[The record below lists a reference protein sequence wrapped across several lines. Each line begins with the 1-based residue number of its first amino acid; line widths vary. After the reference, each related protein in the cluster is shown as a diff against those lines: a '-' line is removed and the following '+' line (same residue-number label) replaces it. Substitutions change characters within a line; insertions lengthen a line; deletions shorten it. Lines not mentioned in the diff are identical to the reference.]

1 MPVLLLQLLLL
12 LKWLLLVVVVVVLL
26 LPRRLLLRVSV
37 VTCQPRENK
46 TERARPIPAT
56 AALTTAIVTAT
67 TIITVI
73 KQCP

>member
-12 LKWLLLVVVVVVLL
+12 KLLLLVVVVLLL
-26 LPRRLLLRVSV
+26 LPRRLLRRVSL

-46 TERARPIPAT
+46 TERARPIPA
-56 AALTTAIVTAT
+56 AAVLTTAIVTAP
-67 TIITVI
+67 TIITII